1 VIPYY
6 GVVFD
11 QRIEGDLS
19 VVIPAFNTW
28 RALSE
33 LLNALNRKIIQSGL
47 SADLIVVDDGSFDE
61 STSDLPRLS
70 RLSLLRGSNQ
80 GKGAAVLTGMMFS
93 KGRVCA
99 FVDGDGAYDEDA
111 LFAVCDPVLSGDAKL
126 SVGHRVVPPGTFLR
140 ARLSNVFSYLVKRW
154 YELDFD
160 TQAGVKA
167 FHRDV
172 IDGVLPNLTAKGF
185 SFDVKLLASARELG
199 YWPAAIVDVRP
210 RSTETTSVNAR
221 RSFDALLDLYH
232 NRIS

>member
-1 VIPYY
+1 
-6 GVVFD
+6 
-11 QRIEGDLS
+11 
-19 VVIPAFNTW
+19 
-28 RALSE
+28 
-33 LLNALNRKIIQSGL
+33 
-47 SADLIVVDDGSFDE
+47 
-61 STSDLPRLS
+61 
-70 RLSLLRGSNQ
+70 
-80 GKGAAVLTGMMFS
+80 
-93 KGRVCA
+93 
-99 FVDGDGAYDEDA
+99 
-111 LFAVCDPVLSGDAKL
+111 
-126 SVGHRVVPPGTFLR
+126 
-140 ARLSNVFSYLVKRW
+140 LVKRW